1 MMTWLLIWLN
11 VRVAT
16 LNTMLQFLVIYRL
29 EKVKYLI
36 SDEMRLRHLV

>member
-1 MMTWLLIWLN
+1 MMMWLLIWLN
-11 VRVAT
+11 VRVTT
-16 LNTMLQFLVIYRL
+16 LNTTLQFLVIYRL